1 MARRRDPAERLSTPA
16 AGDPRR
22 LAPSFSPDVFGRF
35 AEGVARYLGT
45 AKFLII
51 QTIVIILWIAWNE
64 VFEPFDQYPYIL
76 LTLALSMQASY
87 AAPLILLAQN
97 RQEDRDREALERDR
111 DEARRTQQDTEYLA
125 RELASIRI
133 ALADVVTAEDLERSI
148 ERVIEATGAPRKKA
162 KKKKRLD
169 EPGTVSGADA
179 VERAGGDGR
188 GDDGPGP
195 DQGDQAGEVDETD
208 EAGEAGGADGVDDA
222 DEPASPS

>member
-1 MARRRDPAERLSTPA
+1 VARRRDPAERLATPA
-16 AGDPRR
+16 AADPRR
-22 LAPSFSPDVFGRF
+22 ISPSFAPDSFGRF

-45 AKFLII
+45 ARFLVI

-64 VFEPFDQYPYIL
+64 VFSPFDKYPYIL

-148 ERVIEATGAPRKKA
+148 ERVIQATGDVRKKP
-162 KKKKRLD
+162 KKKKPLD
-169 EPGTVSGADA
+169 ESALEHA
-179 VERAGGDGR
+179 
-188 GDDGPGP
+188 PGP
-195 DQGDQAGEVDETD
+195 VDVPAEEIRD
-208 EAGEAGGADGVDDA
+208 PHDA
-222 DEPASPS
+222 DDRDGSDDPDDSGEPASPS

>member
-1 MARRRDPAERLSTPA
+1 MSRRRDPAQRLATPA
-16 AGDPRR
+16 AADPRR
-22 LAPSFSPDVFGRF
+22 IAPSFSPDLFGRF

-51 QTIVIILWIAWNE
+51 QTIVIILWIAFNE
-64 VFEPFDQYPYIL
+64 VFSPFDEYPYIL

-133 ALADVVTAEDLERSI
+133 ALADVVTSEDLERSI
-148 ERVIEATGAPRKKA
+148 QRLVDATGGPRKKA
-162 KKKKRLD
+162 KKKKHFDAASVL
-169 EPGTVSGADA
+169 EPDPTEAGDP
-179 VERAGGDGR
+179 ER
-188 GDDGPGP
+188 DGPDTP
-195 DQGDQAGEVDETD
+195 DV
-208 EAGEAGGADGVDDA
+208 ADDADDADDA

>member
-1 MARRRDPAERLSTPA
+1 MARRRDPAQRLATPA
-16 AGDPRR
+16 AADPRR
-22 LAPSFSPDVFGRF
+22 ISPSFSPDTFGRF

-45 AKFLII
+45 ARYLMF

-64 VFEPFDQYPYIL
+64 IFTPFDEYPYIL

-133 ALADVVTAEDLERSI
+133 ALADVVTSEDLERTL
-148 ERVIEATGAPRKKA
+148 ERVLDSSGATNKKG
-162 KKKKRLD
+162 KKKKRLED
-169 EPGTVSGADA
+169 AALADPVTAELGPDADGGLGA
-179 VERAGGDGR
+179 VEG
-188 GDDGPGP
+188 
-195 DQGDQAGEVDETD
+195 
-208 EAGEAGGADGVDDA
+208 AGGAHDDA
-222 DEPASPS
+222 DEIVEIDDAEEPASPS

>member
-1 MARRRDPAERLSTPA
+1 VTRRIDPAQRLSTPA
-16 AGDPRR
+16 AADTRR
-22 LAPSFSPDVFGRF
+22 ITPTFSPDAFGRF

-45 AKFLII
+45 ARFLVI
-51 QTIVIILWIAWNE
+51 QTIVIILWIVYNE
-64 VFEPFDQYPYIL
+64 VFHPFDKYPYIL

-133 ALADVVTAEDLERSI
+133 ALNDVVTAEDLERSI
-148 ERVIEATGAPRKKA
+148 ERVIEATGRPRVKA
-162 KKKKRLD
+162 KKKKHLD
-169 EPGTVSGADA
+169 RPAS
-179 VERAGGDGR
+179 
-188 GDDGPGP
+188 DGP
-195 DQGDQAGEVDETD
+195 QAAT
-208 EAGEAGGADGVDDA
+208 EAGGAQPTTGAGDDTDGAAGADEDELDDA

>member
-1 MARRRDPAERLSTPA
+1 MARHIERRRDPAQQLATPRA
-16 AGDPRR
+16 ADPRR
-22 LAPSFSPDVFGRF
+22 IAPPFAPDSFGRF

-45 AKFLII
+45 ATYLII
-51 QTIVIILWIAWNE
+51 QTVVIILWIAFNE
-64 VFEPFDQYPYIL
+64 IFEPFDQYPYIL

-133 ALADVVTAEDLERSI
+133 ALADVVTAEDLERAI
-148 ERVIEATGAPRKKA
+148 ERVAEATGRPREKP
-162 KKKKRLD
+162 KKKKHEARPAPL
-169 EPGTVSGADA
+169 EETH
-179 VERAGGDGR
+179 
-188 GDDGPGP
+188 GDDPATP
-195 DQGDQAGEVDETD
+195 APEAAVVQQQGDDPPADE
-208 EAGEAGGADGVDDA
+208 DDA

>member
-1 MARRRDPAERLSTPA
+1 MARRRDPAERLATPA
-16 AGDPRR
+16 SADPRR
-22 LAPSFSPDVFGRF
+22 IAPTFSPDTFGRF
-35 AEGVARYLGT
+35 AESVARYLGT

-64 VFEPFDQYPYIL
+64 LFHPFDRYPYIL

-133 ALADVVTAEDLERSI
+133 ALADVASAEDLQRAI
-148 ERVIEATGAPRKKA
+148 ERVIESTGEARKKP
-162 KKKKRLD
+162 KKRKALDHPMAAD
-169 EPGTVSGADA
+169 EPDGA
-179 VERAGGDGR
+179 E
-188 GDDGPGP
+188 PP
-195 DQGDQAGEVDETD
+195 
-208 EAGEAGGADGVDDA
+208 VDDEA

>member
-1 MARRRDPAERLSTPA
+1 VARRRNPTERLATPA
-16 AGDPRR
+16 AADARR
-22 LAPSFSPDVFGRF
+22 LAPPFSPDTFGRF

-45 AKFLII
+45 AKYLII
-51 QTIVIILWIAWNE
+51 QTVVIVVWIAFNLG
-64 VFEPFDQYPYIL
+64 VYTFDKYPFIL

-133 ALADVVTAEDLERSI
+133 ALNDVVTGDDLERSI
-148 ERVIEATGAPRKKA
+148 ERVIEATGGPRRKA
-162 KKKKRLD
+162 KKKKHLSGGD
-169 EPGTVSGADA
+169 AAQETEPG
-179 VERAGGDGR
+179 GGPSDT
-188 GDDGPGP
+188 PEP
-195 DQGDQAGEVDETD
+195 
-208 EAGEAGGADGVDDA
+208 DDA

>member
-1 MARRRDPAERLSTPA
+1 MARRRDPAQRLATPA
-16 AGDPRR
+16 SADPRR
-22 LAPSFSPDVFGRF
+22 IAPSFSPDMFGRF

-45 AKFLII
+45 AKFLVI
-51 QTIVIILWIAWNE
+51 QTIVIILWIIWNE
-64 VFEPFDQYPYIL
+64 VFSPFDNYPYIL

-133 ALADVVTAEDLERSI
+133 ALNDVVTAEDLERSI
-148 ERVIEATGAPRKKA
+148 ERVIEATGRPRPKA
-162 KKKKRLD
+162 KKKKHLEQPASD
-169 EPGTVSGADA
+169 ASPSAIEPSVM
-179 VERAGGDGR
+179 
-188 GDDGPGP
+188 DD
-195 DQGDQAGEVDETD
+195 VDP
-208 EAGEAGGADGVDDA
+208 VNDA

>member
-1 MARRRDPAERLSTPA
+1 MPRRDPAQRLATPA
-16 AGDPRR
+16 AGEARRISPPR
-22 LAPSFSPDVFGRF
+22 FSPDSFGRF

-45 AKFLII
+45 AKFLVI
-51 QTIVIILWIAWNE
+51 QTIVIILWIACNE
-64 VFEPFDQYPYIL
+64 LVYTFDNYPYIL

-133 ALADVVTAEDLERSI
+133 ALADVATAEDLERSL
-148 ERVIEATGAPRKKA
+148 ERILDANGAARKKA

-169 EPGTVSGADA
+169 
-179 VERAGGDGR
+179 
-188 GDDGPGP
+188 
-195 DQGDQAGEVDETD
+195 
-208 EAGEAGGADGVDDA
+208 DDA
-222 DEPASPS
+222 AALADQPDSETGLDPAGDEDVPEAEEDVRG

>member
-1 MARRRDPAERLSTPA
+1 MSRRRDPAQRLATPA
-16 AGDPRR
+16 AADPRR
-22 LAPSFSPDVFGRF
+22 IAPSFSPVLFGRF

-51 QTIVIILWIAWNE
+51 QTIVIILWIAFNE
-64 VFEPFDQYPYIL
+64 VFSPFDEYPYIL

-133 ALADVVTAEDLERSI
+133 ALADVVTSEDLERSI
-148 ERVIEATGAPRKKA
+148 QRLVDATGGPRKKA
-162 KKKKRLD
+162 KKKKHFDAASVL
-169 EPGTVSGADA
+169 EPDPTEAGDP
-179 VERAGGDGR
+179 ER
-188 GDDGPGP
+188 DGPDTP
-195 DQGDQAGEVDETD
+195 DV
-208 EAGEAGGADGVDDA
+208 ADDADDADDA

>member
-1 MARRRDPAERLSTPA
+1 VSRRRDPAQRLATPA
-16 AGDPRR
+16 AADPRR
-22 LAPSFSPDVFGRF
+22 IAPSFSPDLFGRF

-51 QTIVIILWIAWNE
+51 QTIVIILWIAFNE
-64 VFEPFDQYPYIL
+64 VFSPFDEYPYIL

-133 ALADVVTAEDLERSI
+133 ALADVVTSEDLERSI
-148 ERVIEATGAPRKKA
+148 QRLVDATGGPRKKA
-162 KKKKRLD
+162 KKKKHFDAASVL
-169 EPGTVSGADA
+169 EPDPTEAGDP
-179 VERAGGDGR
+179 ER
-188 GDDGPGP
+188 DGPDTP
-195 DQGDQAGEVDETD
+195 DV
-208 EAGEAGGADGVDDA
+208 ADDADDA

>member
-1 MARRRDPAERLSTPA
+1 MARRRDPAQRLSTPA
-16 AGDPRR
+16 AADPRR
-22 LAPSFSPDVFGRF
+22 ISAPFRPDTFGRF

-51 QTIVIILWIAWNE
+51 QTIVIILWIAFNE
-64 VFEPFDQYPYIL
+64 VFHPFDKYPYIL

-133 ALADVVTAEDLERSI
+133 ALADVVTAEDLERAV
-148 ERVIEATGAPRKKA
+148 ERVIASTDKARTKGKKA
-162 KKKKRLD
+162 KRLAD
-169 EPGTVSGADA
+169 PVTGAAAAAPG
-179 VERAGGDGR
+179 RQ
-188 GDDGPGP
+188 DDVDQP
-195 DQGDQAGEVDETD
+195 DDV
-208 EAGEAGGADGVDDA
+208 

>member
-1 MARRRDPAERLSTPA
+1 MARRRDPAERLATPA
-16 AGDPRR
+16 AADSRR
-22 LAPSFSPDVFGRF
+22 ISPSFSPDTFGRF

-51 QTIVIILWIAWNE
+51 QTIVIILWIACNE
-64 VFEPFDQYPYIL
+64 LVYTFDSYPYIL

-133 ALADVVTAEDLERSI
+133 ALADVVTSEDLERTLQRAI
-148 ERVIEATGAPRKKA
+148 ESSGATDKKG
-162 KKKKRLD
+162 KKKKRLED
-169 EPGTVSGADA
+169 AAVADPAPPGLERDAD
-179 VERAGGDGR
+179 GGLG
-188 GDDGPGP
+188 
-195 DQGDQAGEVDETD
+195 
-208 EAGEAGGADGVDDA
+208 GGAGAGSDDDA
-222 DEPASPS
+222 DEADEIDEIDDAEEPASPS

>member
-1 MARRRDPAERLSTPA
+1 MVRRRDPAQRLATPA
-16 AGDPRR
+16 AADPRR
-22 LAPSFSPDVFGRF
+22 IGPPFRPDTFGRF
-35 AEGVARYLGT
+35 AEAVARYLGT

-51 QTIVIILWIAWNE
+51 QTVVIVLWIAFNV
-64 VFEPFDQYPYIL
+64 VFEPFDDYPFIL

-133 ALADVVTAEDLERSI
+133 ALADVVTAEDLERAI
-148 ERVIEATGAPRKKA
+148 ERVVEATGKPREKP
-162 KKKKRLD
+162 KKKKHLD
-169 EPGTVSGADA
+169 SSPKGSAEPADPSIPVPA
-179 VERAGGDGR
+179 GSTALAGGGDG
-188 GDDGPGP
+188 GH
-195 DQGDQAGEVDETD
+195 DE
-208 EAGEAGGADGVDDA
+208 DDA

>member
-1 MARRRDPAERLSTPA
+1 MARRRDPAQRLATPA
-16 AGDPRR
+16 AADPRR
-22 LAPSFSPDVFGRF
+22 ISPSFSPDTFGRF

-45 AKFLII
+45 ARFLII

-64 VFEPFDQYPYIL
+64 IFTPFDEYPYIL

-133 ALADVVTAEDLERSI
+133 ALADVVTSDDLERTL
-148 ERVIEATGAPRKKA
+148 ERVLDSSGSRKKT
-162 KKKKRLD
+162 KKKKRLED
-169 EPGTVSGADA
+169 PPGSDSAGAGADP
-179 VERAGGDGR
+179 
-188 GDDGPGP
+188 DDGDAP
-195 DQGDQAGEVDETD
+195 DDA
-208 EAGEAGGADGVDDA
+208 ADGDLDDA
-222 DEPASPS
+222 DLDDAEEPASPS

>member
-1 MARRRDPAERLSTPA
+1 MAGRRDPAQRLSTPA
-16 AGDPRR
+16 AADPRR
-22 LAPSFSPDVFGRF
+22 ITPSFAPDSFGRF
-35 AEGVARYLGT
+35 AESVARYLGT
-45 AKFLII
+45 AKFLVI
-51 QTIVIILWIAWNE
+51 QTIVIILWITCNE
-64 VFEPFDQYPYIL
+64 LVYTFDNYPYIL

-148 ERVIEATGAPRKKA
+148 ERVVQATGGTRKKT
-162 KKKKRLD
+162 KKKK
-169 EPGTVSGADA
+169 SYDA
-179 VERAGGDGR
+179 VVEEEPEAVPPP
-188 GDDGPGP
+188 DDGP
-195 DQGDQAGEVDETD
+195 QADEL
-208 EAGEAGGADGVDDA
+208 DDT

>member
-1 MARRRDPAERLSTPA
+1 MARRRDPADRLATPA
-16 AGDPRR
+16 AADPRR
-22 LAPSFSPDVFGRF
+22 IAPTLSPDVFGRF

-45 AKFLII
+45 AKYLII
-51 QTIVIILWIAWNE
+51 QTVLIIFWIAFNE
-64 VFEPFDQYPYIL
+64 LVYTFDAYPYIL

-133 ALADVVTAEDLERSI
+133 ALADVVTADDLHRSV

-162 KKKKRLD
+162 KKKKHLD
-169 EPGTVSGADA
+169 APSAVDDLPPGSAAGAEPLPRPRDQPDVAD
-179 VERAGGDGR
+179 
-188 GDDGPGP
+188 
-195 DQGDQAGEVDETD
+195 EVDEADDTD
-208 EAGEAGGADGVDDA
+208 DTDDT

>member
-1 MARRRDPAERLSTPA
+1 VPRRDPAQRLATPA
-16 AGDPRR
+16 AGDARRISPPRFR
-22 LAPSFSPDVFGRF
+22 PDTFGRF

-45 AKFLII
+45 AKFLVI
-51 QTIVIILWIAWNE
+51 QTIVIILWIACNE
-64 VFEPFDQYPYIL
+64 LVYTFDNYPYIL

-133 ALADVVTAEDLERSI
+133 ALADVATAEDLERSL
-148 ERVIEATGAPRKKA
+148 ERILDANGAARKKA

-169 EPGTVSGADA
+169 DEAELAEPSDQA
-179 VERAGGDGR
+179 AGLEPA
-188 GDDGPGP
+188 DGPEG
-195 DQGDQAGEVDETD
+195 
-208 EAGEAGGADGVDDA
+208 
-222 DEPASPS
+222 DEPAPAP

>member
-1 MARRRDPAERLSTPA
+1 VARRRDPAQRLSTPA
-16 AGDPRR
+16 AADPRR
-22 LAPSFSPDVFGRF
+22 ISAPFRPDTFGRF

-51 QTIVIILWIAWNE
+51 QTVVIILWIAFNE
-64 VFEPFDQYPYIL
+64 VFRPFDRYPYIL

-133 ALADVVTAEDLERSI
+133 ALADVVTAEDLERAI
-148 ERVIEATGAPRKKA
+148 ERVAEASGRPRDKA
-162 KKKKRLD
+162 KKKKSAQQPAPA
-169 EPGTVSGADA
+169 E
-179 VERAGGDGR
+179 
-188 GDDGPGP
+188 DGPPVDPATPAP
-195 DQGDQAGEVDETD
+195 DVAVIPAAAGDP
-208 EAGEAGGADGVDDA
+208 EADIDDTE
-222 DEPASPS
+222 EPASPS

>member
-1 MARRRDPAERLSTPA
+1 VARRRDPEQRLATPA
-16 AGDPRR
+16 VADTRR
-22 LAPSFSPDVFGRF
+22 ISPSFSPDTFGRF

-45 AKFLII
+45 AKFLVI
-51 QTIVIILWIAWNE
+51 QTIVIVLWIACNE
-64 VFEPFDQYPYIL
+64 LVYTFDHYPFIL

-111 DEARRTQQDTEYLA
+111 DAARRTQQDTEYLA

-133 ALADVVTAEDLERSI
+133 ALADVVTAEDLERSL
-148 ERVIEATGAPRKKA
+148 ERVLDSSVAARKKA

-169 EPGTVSGADA
+169 DRAAEEASLPQVEPEPEGADDA
-179 VERAGGDGR
+179 
-188 GDDGPGP
+188 DD
-195 DQGDQAGEVDETD
+195 
-208 EAGEAGGADGVDDA
+208 ADDSENADDADDA